1 MSPNTTRLAGRTALV
16 TGSTGGLGVA
26 IAKALA
32 AEGALVI
39 VSGRDPGRGD
49 AVVTDIRAA
58 GGRAE
63 FVAADLG
70 AGGAQVRALA
80 DGALAAGGG
89 RIDILVNNAAVWSLP
104 APTAEITEEALLES
118 YRTNVVAPFLLTG
131 ALVPAMAQRGEGAVV
146 NIGSINGLIGG
157 DKSAL
162 YSSTKAAVHSLTKS
176 WAAEYGSLGVRVNA
190 VAPGPIGTDRV
201 LEIADHI
208 SPVLARIP
216 SRRMSTPEEVAA
228 AVVFL
233 AGSEATNIHGAVLSV
248 DGGWAAV

>member
-1 MSPNTTRLAGRTALV
+1 
-16 TGSTGGLGVA
+16 LGIA

-32 AEGALVI
+32 GEGALVI

-70 AGGAQVRALA
+70 AGGERVRALA
-80 DGALAAGGG
+80 DGALKAAGG

-131 ALVPAMAQRGEGAVV
+131 ALVPAMAQRREGAVV

-157 DKSAL
+157 DKSAI

-176 WAAEYGSLGVRVNA
+176 WAAEYGPLGVRVNA

-201 LEIADHI
+201 LAIADHI
-208 SPVLARIP
+208 GPALARIP

-233 AGSEATNIHGAVLSV
+233 AGSGATNIHGAVLSV

>member
-32 AEGALVI
+32 AEGALVV
-39 VSGRDPGRGD
+39 VSGRDKVRGD
-49 AVVTDIRAA
+49 AVVGDIRAA
-58 GGRAE
+58 GGQAQ

-70 AGGAQVRALA
+70 AGEDEVRRLA
-80 DGALAAGGG
+80 DAAGPV
-89 RIDILVNNAAVWSLP
+89 DILVNNAGIWSLP
-104 APTAEITEEALLES
+104 VPTAEVSEQTLLES
-118 YRTNVVAPFLLTG
+118 YRTNVLAPFLLTG
-131 ALVPAMAQRGEGAVV
+131 ALAPGMAQRGRGAVV
-146 NIGSINGLIGG
+146 NIGSITGLIGG

-176 WAAEYGSLGVRVNA
+176 WAAEYGPQGVRVNA
-190 VAPGPIGTDRV
+190 VAPGPIATDRA
-201 LEIADHI
+201 LESADHVA
-208 SPVLARIP
+208 PVLARIP

-233 AGSEATNIHGAVLSV
+233 AGDDAANIHGAVLSV

>member
-1 MSPNTTRLAGRTALV
+1 
-16 TGSTGGLGVA
+16 LGVA

-32 AEGALVI
+32 AEGALVV
-39 VSGRDPGRGD
+39 VSGRDKARGD
-49 AVVTDIRAA
+49 AVVADIRAG

-63 FVAADLG
+63 FVTADLG
-70 AGGAQVRALA
+70 AGGDEVRALA
-80 DGALAAGGG
+80 DGALAAAGG
-89 RIDILVNNAAVWSLP
+89 RIDILVNNAGVWSLP
-104 APTAEITEEALLES
+104 VPTGEVTEEDLLES

-131 ALVPAMAQRGEGAVV
+131 ALVPAMAERGEGAVV
-146 NIGSINGLIGG
+146 NIGSINGLVGG

-176 WAAEYGSLGVRVNA
+176 WAAEYGPLGVRVNA
-190 VAPGPIGTDRV
+190 VAPGPIGTERV
-201 LEIADHI
+201 LAVADHI
-208 SPVLARIP
+208 APALERLP

-233 AGSEATNIHGAVLSV
+233 AGAEAANIHGVVLSV

>member
-32 AEGALVI
+32 AEGALAV
-39 VSGRDPGRGD
+39 VSGRDKGRGD
-49 AVVTDIRAA
+49 AVVADIRAA

-80 DGALAAGGG
+80 DGALAAAGG
-89 RIDILVNNAAVWSLP
+89 RIDILVNNAATWSLP
-104 APTAEITEEALLES
+104 EPTAEITEEALLES

-131 ALVPAMAQRGEGAVV
+131 ALVPAMAERGEGAVV

-162 YSSTKAAVHSLTKS
+162 YGSTKAAVHSLTKS
-176 WAAEYGSLGVRVNA
+176 WAAEYGPLGVRVNT
-190 VAPGPIGTDRV
+190 VAPGPIGTERV

-208 SPVLARIP
+208 APTLERIP

-233 AGSEATNIHGAVLSV
+233 AGASAANIHGAVLSV

>member
-80 DGALAAGGG
+80 DGALAAAGG

-162 YSSTKAAVHSLTKS
+162 YSSTKAAAHSLTKS
-176 WAAEYGSLGVRVNA
+176 WAAEYGPLGVRVNA

-233 AGSEATNIHGAVLSV
+233 AGAEATNIHGAVLSV

>member
-1 MSPNTTRLAGRTALV
+1 MSPKSTRLHGRTALV

-32 AEGALVI
+32 AEGARVI
-39 VSGRDPGRGD
+39 VTGRNKARGD
-49 AVVTDIRAA
+49 AVVADIRSA
-58 GGRAE
+58 GGVAD

-70 AGGAQVRALA
+70 AGEDEIRR
-80 DGALAAGGG
+80 LAAAAGDV
-89 RIDILVNNAAVWSLP
+89 DILINNAGVWSSP
-104 APTAEITEEALLES
+104 EPTADITEATLLES
-118 YRTNVVAPFLLTG
+118 YRANVVGPFLLTG
-131 ALVPAMAQRGEGAVV
+131 ALAPAMVARGRGAVV
-146 NIGSINGLIGG
+146 NIGSITGLIGG

-176 WAAEYGSLGVRVNA
+176 WAAEYGPAGVRVNA
-190 VAPGPIGTDRV
+190 VAPGPIATERAAEAAGHV
-201 LEIADHI
+201 A
-208 SPVLARIP
+208 PVLARIP

-233 AGSEATNIHGAVLSV
+233 TGDDAANIHGAVLSV